1 MDAIKQAYELS
12 KEKKQHAITIYKRA
26 VSELV
31 HKDYVMGADAFVE
44 LSAIFGEYWVMT
56 QRGSGKFWLDK
67 ALFAE
72 ANTAFNYANL
82 NLGIQGGIVDLAK
95 SLVAT
100 EERIDN
106 KTLKQISKQMN
117 YKLTRTTA
125 DSFE

>member
-1 MDAIKQAYELS
+1 
-12 KEKKQHAITIYKRA
+12 
-26 VSELV
+26 
-31 HKDYVMGADAFVE
+31 MGADAFVE

-82 NLGIQGGIVDLAK
+82 NLGIQGGIIDLAK

-106 KTLKQISKQMN
+106 KTLKQISRQMN